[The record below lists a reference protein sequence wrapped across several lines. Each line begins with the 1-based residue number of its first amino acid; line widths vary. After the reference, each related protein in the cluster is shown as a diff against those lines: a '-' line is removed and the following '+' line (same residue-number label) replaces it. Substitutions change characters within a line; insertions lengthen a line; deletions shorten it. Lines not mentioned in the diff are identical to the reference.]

1 MAVSGT
7 VFDMINAVHHEKPL
21 IFIGA
26 LDNAT
31 RVYRSKG
38 FYPET
43 HAALKYIV
51 NYY

>member
-26 LDNAT
+26 LDNGT
-31 RVYRSKG
+31 RVYRTENVLSLIWL
-38 FYPET
+38 FL
-43 HAALKYIV
+43 ALYLT
-51 NYY
+51 